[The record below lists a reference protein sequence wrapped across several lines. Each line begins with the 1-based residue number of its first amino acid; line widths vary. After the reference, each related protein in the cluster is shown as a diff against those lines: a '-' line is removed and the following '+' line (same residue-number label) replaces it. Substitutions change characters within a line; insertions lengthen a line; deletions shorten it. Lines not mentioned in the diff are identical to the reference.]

1 MFVSVMCVWPV
12 GVNMIFFRVL
22 VFVNMWLINNAY
34 VFMIMM
40 NIFMVVQ
47 MRMNHR
53 LMQVQV

>member
-22 VFVNMWLINNAY
+22 VSVNMWLINNAY

>member
-1 MFVSVMCVWPV
+1 
-12 GVNMIFFRVL
+12 MIFFRVL